1 MLFGWLADAV
11 VVLHTG
17 FVLFVLVG
25 GLLVL
30 KWPGVMWLHLPAAA
44 WGVFVEWSGW
54 RCPLTPLE
62 QWLRE
67 QGGARASQEDFV
79 AHYLLP
85 LLYPSVLTRNLQLV
99 LGGIVLLVNAVIY
112 AWVWRRKEGQSAS

>member
-11 VVLHTG
+11 LVLHFA
-17 FVLFVLVG
+17 FVLFVLGG

-30 KWPGVMWLHLPAAA
+30 KWPWLIGLHLPAAA

-62 QWLRE
+62 QWLRA
-67 QGGARASQEDFV
+67 QGGAPAYSEDFV
-79 AHYLLP
+79 SHYLLP
-85 LLYPSVLTRNLQLV
+85 LLYPTVLTRELQFI
-99 LGGIVLLVNAVIY
+99 LGGIVVLVNAVIY
-112 AWVWRRKEGQSAS
+112 AWLWRRKRGRSAS